1 MTVPDRNGMWGDKQ
15 VHLIQILLPLYDN
28 SGTAFP
34 QQEYV
39 TVREELTERFG
50 GITTYL
56 RSPAEGSWRESPL
69 LTIHDEIVIYE
80 VMVENLD
87 REWWR
92 TYREGLARR
101 YRQDVLIVRVSEI
114 QLI

>member
-1 MTVPDRNGMWGDKQ
+1 MY
-15 VHLIQILLPLYDN
+15 LIQILLPLYDN
-28 SGTAFP
+28 LGQAFP
-34 QQEYV
+34 QSDYAS
-39 TVREELTERFG
+39 VREELTERFG

-56 RSPAEGSWRESPL
+56 RSPAEGSWQESPL

-80 VMVENLD
+80 VMTEALD

-92 TYREGLARR
+92 LYREKLSRS

-114 QLI
+114 QLL